1 MKNLKILAILMLVV
15 AVSYFLFMVSGK
27 KGAEEN
33 LSDETLV
40 ESANNSV
47 EGRDDVPPSELVVA
61 EKSFASWV
69 ADGVAYKSLGVQ
81 TVQHLPKSVNYPDD
95 GETLLIFGDYQNG
108 TMSVT
113 FPGKRVE
120 KFIGMKAREPY
131 FEPMLHYGFYKE
143 DKSWSYTNTV
153 DITGDAIEVNITR
166 FDEQF
171 IEGTFSGILTNLEPD
186 GYHYENKINVTDGV
200 FKVDLSTHPLK
211 EIQY

>member
-1 MKNLKILAILMLVV
+1 LKIIALLMLVV

-33 LSDETLV
+33 LPDETAVV
-40 ESANNSV
+40 ESTTNSV
-47 EGRDDVPPSELVVA
+47 EEGDDVQSSEVVDV

-69 ADGVAYKSLGVQ
+69 VDGVTYKSLGVQ